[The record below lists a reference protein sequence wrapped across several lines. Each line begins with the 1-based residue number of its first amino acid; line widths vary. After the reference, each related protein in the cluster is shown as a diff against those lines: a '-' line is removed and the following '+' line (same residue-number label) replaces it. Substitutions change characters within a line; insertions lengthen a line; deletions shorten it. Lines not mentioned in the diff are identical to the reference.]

1 MFLYIYRRA
10 DFMYERTENIEAY
23 HDVTAS
29 SLISIINQL
38 GKDDT
43 KIVKRI
49 CKFNIMQAYI
59 MYKMDNAEAN
69 AELIKKANENKTE
82 VKIVLAAEVK
92 ALMKEYE
99 NKEVDEFLA
108 DMFIYQSLAGIK
120 AVQTTKS
127 RARTYEKI
135 RSELSPG

>member
-1 MFLYIYRRA
+1 
-10 DFMYERTENIEAY
+10 MYERTENIEAY

-69 AELIKKANENKTE
+69 AELVRKANDNKTQVKDELATE
-82 VKIVLAAEVK
+82 VKT
-92 ALMKEYE
+92 LMKEYE
-99 NKEVDEFLA
+99 NKDVDEFLA